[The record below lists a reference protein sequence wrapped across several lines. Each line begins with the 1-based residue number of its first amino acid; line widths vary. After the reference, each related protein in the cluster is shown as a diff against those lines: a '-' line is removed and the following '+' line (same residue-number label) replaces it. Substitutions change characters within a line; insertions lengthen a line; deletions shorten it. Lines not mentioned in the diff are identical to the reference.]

1 MNTKTPGQCHVMTQ
15 RYTEDDH
22 VKRHKRT
29 GVMIQPPRK
38 VWGLSELGHSR
49 EDPPQLEV
57 SVEGWP

>member
-1 MNTKTPGQCHVMTQ
+1 MMTQ